1 MANKKLHFI
10 GFSSS
15 IRVIKMA
22 EWMVNTLKKIPTKFP
37 DEKIFFFWLRGF
49 ECWIKIKLAF
59 GSPIRRN
66 KFREKSKI
74 VILKNKTFSNIQ
86 KSIVWKIRQFFSW
99 YNSILRKMEKLK
111 RIRKKNLLFVEEKL
125 QVSFT
130 LWFWTEIIIKI
141 IFYGK
146 YSICEKNKLLL

>member
-1 MANKKLHFI
+1 
-10 GFSSS
+10 
-15 IRVIKMA
+15 
-22 EWMVNTLKKIPTKFP
+22 
-37 DEKIFFFWLRGF
+37 
-49 ECWIKIKLAF
+49 
-59 GSPIRRN
+59 
-66 KFREKSKI
+66 
-74 VILKNKTFSNIQ
+74 
-86 KSIVWKIRQFFSW
+86 VWKIRQFFSW